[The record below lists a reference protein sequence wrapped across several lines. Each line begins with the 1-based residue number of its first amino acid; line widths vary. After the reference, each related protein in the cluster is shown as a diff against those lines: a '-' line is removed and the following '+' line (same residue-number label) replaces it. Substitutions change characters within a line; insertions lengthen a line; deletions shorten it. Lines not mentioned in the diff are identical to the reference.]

1 MASGWNSILILTL
14 LISSLFQVVLGF
26 GKPCD
31 VSNSTIEIVQFCP
44 TNEQTFKEA
53 AEKKNCAAIPTKC
66 ESFVYHCVRNREKSA
81 LIEVCAPW
89 LYIVDHVCGTY
100 HERFQ
105 SIRRT
110 EEPCNASDNC
120 PYRYKSTDQFKYQS
134 CYQLA
139 SSSTVPQITT
149 HHGYTTMETT
159 LPRDP
164 KETNKDVKEERQ
176 ECSEFV
182 LFSSAF
188 GAALGS
194 TFGLSCIWCIICVFR
209 KLRSK
214 VNDLNIGVE
223 RSCKDHLLSK
233 KSLSE
238 DEHLMV
244 DGVMDDNINQER
256 KLHQSA
262 NSRHTQ
268 AASKV
273 KYIANTEES
282 ASPLNDSS
290 NVTIYENLHNPI
302 RISRSL
308 TPELRNQVSTPMTEP
323 DVLNINI
330 VTELGT
336 ELPKFD
342 HCGRGDTLKQLFK
355 IPYIDECDKDMLIK
369 NLQSK
374 IKKLEEENSNLKER
388 EKIMN

>member
-14 LISSLFQVVLGF
+14 LISSLFQVLGF
-26 GKPCD
+26 EKPCD
-31 VSNSTIEIVQFCP
+31 VSNSTLEIVQFCP

-53 AEKKNCAAIPTKC
+53 AEKKNCAAITTKC

-100 HERFQ
+100 HEGFQ

-139 SSSTVPQITT
+139 SSSTVPRITT

-164 KETNKDVKEERQ
+164 KETNRDVKEERQ

-188 GAALGS
+188 GAVLGS
-194 TFGLSCIWCIICVFR
+194 TFGLSCIWCIIRVFR

-214 VNDLNIGVE
+214 VNDLNIE
-223 RSCKDHLLSK
+223 AQCSCKDHLLSK

-244 DGVMDDNINQER
+244 DGVMDDNINRER

-262 NSRHTQ
+262 NFHTQ
-268 AASKV
+268 AASKM
-273 KYIANTEES
+273 KNIASTEES
-282 ASPLNDSS
+282 ASPLDDSS
-290 NVTIYENLHNPI
+290 NVTIYENLPCLPCPI

-323 DVLNINI
+323 DVQNINS

-336 ELPKFD
+336 ELPKCD
-342 HCGRGDTLKQLFK
+342 HCGGGDTLKQISK
-355 IPYIDECDKDMLIK
+355 IHDIDECDKLIK
-369 NLQSK
+369 ELQSR
-374 IKKLEEENSNLKER
+374 IKKLQEENSKLKER
-388 EKIMN
+388 KKIFN

>member
-14 LISSLFQVVLGF
+14 LISSLFQVLGF
-26 GKPCD
+26 EKPCD
-31 VSNSTIEIVQFCP
+31 VSNSTLEIVQFCP

-53 AEKKNCAAIPTKC
+53 AEKKNCAAITTKC

-100 HERFQ
+100 HEGFQ

-139 SSSTVPQITT
+139 SSSTVPRITT

-164 KETNKDVKEERQ
+164 KETNRDVKEERQ

-188 GAALGS
+188 GAVLGS
-194 TFGLSCIWCIICVFR
+194 TFGLSCIWCIIRVFR

-214 VNDLNIGVE
+214 VNDSNIVAE
-223 RSCKDHLLSK
+223 CFCKDHLLSK

-244 DGVMDDNINQER
+244 DGVMDDNINRER

-262 NSRHTQ
+262 NFHTQ
-268 AASKV
+268 AASKM
-273 KYIANTEES
+273 KNIASTEES
-282 ASPLNDSS
+282 ASPLDDSS
-290 NVTIYENLHNPI
+290 NVTIYENLPCLPCPI

-308 TPELRNQVSTPMTEP
+308 TPELRNQVSTPKTET
-323 DVLNINI
+323 DVLNINS

-336 ELPKFD
+336 ELPKCD
-342 HCGRGDTLKQLFK
+342 HCGRGETLKQLSK
-355 IPYIDECDKDMLIK
+355 IHDIDECDKLIK
-369 NLQSK
+369 ELQSR
-374 IKKLEEENSNLKER
+374 IKKLQEENSKLKER
-388 EKIMN
+388 KKIFN

>member
-14 LISSLFQVVLGF
+14 LISSLFQVLGF
-26 GKPCD
+26 EKPCD
-31 VSNSTIEIVQFCP
+31 VSNSTLEIVQFCP

-53 AEKKNCAAIPTKC
+53 AEKKNCAAITTKC

-100 HERFQ
+100 HEGFQ

-139 SSSTVPQITT
+139 SSSTVPRITT

-164 KETNKDVKEERQ
+164 KETNRDVKEERQ

-188 GAALGS
+188 GAVLGS
-194 TFGLSCIWCIICVFR
+194 TFGLSCIWCIIRVFR

-214 VNDLNIGVE
+214 VNDSNIVAE
-223 RSCKDHLLSK
+223 CFCKDHLLSK

-244 DGVMDDNINQER
+244 DGVMDDNINRER

-262 NSRHTQ
+262 NFHTQ
-268 AASKV
+268 AASKM
-273 KYIANTEES
+273 KNIASTEES
-282 ASPLNDSS
+282 ASPLDDSS
-290 NVTIYENLHNPI
+290 NVTIYENLPCPI

-323 DVLNINI
+323 DVQNINS

-336 ELPKFD
+336 ELPKCD
-342 HCGRGDTLKQLFK
+342 HCGGGDTLKQISK
-355 IPYIDECDKDMLIK
+355 IHDIDECDRLIK
-369 NLQSK
+369 ELQSR
-374 IKKLEEENSNLKER
+374 IKKLQEENSKLKER
-388 EKIMN
+388 KKIFN

>member
-1 MASGWNSILILTL
+1 MASGWNSILILAL
-14 LISSLFQVVLGF
+14 LISSLFQVLGF
-26 GKPCD
+26 EKPCD
-31 VSNSTIEIVQFCP
+31 VSNSTLEIVQFCP

-53 AEKKNCAAIPTKC
+53 AEKKNCAAITTKC

-100 HERFQ
+100 HEGFQ

-139 SSSTVPQITT
+139 SSSTVPRITT

-164 KETNKDVKEERQ
+164 KETNRDVKEERQ

-188 GAALGS
+188 GAVLGS
-194 TFGLSCIWCIICVFR
+194 TFGLSCIWCIIRVFR

-214 VNDLNIGVE
+214 VNDSNIVAE
-223 RSCKDHLLSK
+223 CFCKDHLLSK

-244 DGVMDDNINQER
+244 DGVMDDNINRER

-262 NSRHTQ
+262 NFHTQ
-268 AASKV
+268 AASKM
-273 KYIANTEES
+273 KNIASTEES
-282 ASPLNDSS
+282 ASPLDDSS
-290 NVTIYENLHNPI
+290 NVTIYENLPCLPCPI

-308 TPELRNQVSTPMTEP
+308 TPELRNQVSTPKTET
-323 DVLNINI
+323 DVLNINS

-336 ELPKFD
+336 ELPKCD
-342 HCGRGDTLKQLFK
+342 HCGRGETLKQLSK
-355 IPYIDECDKDMLIK
+355 IHDIDECDKLIK
-369 NLQSK
+369 ELQSR
-374 IKKLEEENSNLKER
+374 IKKLQEENSKLKER
-388 EKIMN
+388 KKIFN